1 MMDRKKRELKG
12 LTLTVITPKVSG
24 INYGETIGNTVT
36 HKKVTT
42 GSGAQLTYASD
53 KALKYEI
60 RHQGRERFGW
70 RLLDGKLQEFIKDNL
85 IEERRGRSTKTV
97 LDVDSF
103 AKQLIENYEEFDL
116 FGGLFTNVKNP
127 ENSKK
132 VELSEDYDSVKRTAP
147 VNVSY
152 AFSIELYK
160 GDLDFMNNIDAYN
173 RYIKYLEEKE
183 DQVIVNTETPY
194 AHYRYTLSVDL
205 DRIGVWE
212 PLEGEPEEVVGTE
225 LAARRV
231 KELLEVVKNLSRRIK
246 GRRESLAPI
255 FVIGGVFSVKNP
267 FFADAINA
275 VELENG
281 KLLLEVEP
289 ILEAIELIPKEER
302 KNIVCG
308 MQKSHFA
315 NAKMIEEK
323 LKEAGVEVRS
333 VGVAFEELKKQVGK
347 YYGVGDGS
355 A

>member
-1 MMDRKKRELKG
+1 MMERQGIKG
-12 LTLTVITPKVSG
+12 LTFTLITPKVSG

-42 GSGAQLTYASD
+42 GSGVQLTYASD

-60 RHQGRERFGW
+60 RHQGQERFGW
-70 RLLDGKLQEFIKDNL
+70 RLLDEKLQEFIKGNL
-85 IEERRGRSTKTV
+85 KEEKKGRSKKTV
-97 LDVDSF
+97 LDVDNF
-103 AKQLIENYEEFDL
+103 AKQLIGEYEEFDL
-116 FGGLFTNVKNP
+116 FGGLFTNVKDP
-127 ENSKK
+127 ESGKK
-132 VELSEDYDSVKRTAP
+132 VELSNDYDSVKRAAP

-152 AFSIELYK
+152 AFSIEPYK

-194 AHYRYTLSVDL
+194 AHYRYTVSVDL

-212 PLEGEPEEVVGTE
+212 PLDGEPEEVIDNN
-225 LAARRV
+225 LAAKRIR
-231 KELLEVVKNLSRRIK
+231 ELLEVIKNLSRRIK

-255 FVIGGVFSVKNP
+255 FVIGGVFGVKNP

-289 ILEAIELIPKEER
+289 ILEAIELIPEGER

-308 MQKSHFA
+308 VSKSHFA
-315 NAKMIEEK
+315 NADMIEEK
-323 LKEAGVEVRS
+323 LKEKGVEVRS
-333 VGVAFEELKKQVGK
+333 VGAAFEKLKEQVNE
-347 YYGVGDGS
+347 YYGVGDGG